1 MTKEIPMLDKA
12 IFQGSR
18 ISSPSLEE
26 KLRRVTGAHE
36 RLALLVDMEAPG
48 ALVHREKQSLERA
61 VDAFYEDADIREI
74 ASSIGERTAAYYLN
88 YVAGTEI
95 ERPSMK
101 ENGHV
106 REALSVSG
114 AG

>member
-1 MTKEIPMLDKA
+1 MLDRA
-12 IFQGSR
+12 IVQGSN
-18 ISSPSLEE
+18 ISGPSLEE
-26 KLRRVTGAHE
+26 KLRRVTVSQE
-36 RLALLVDMEAPG
+36 RLSLLVDMEAPD
-48 ALVHREKQSLERA
+48 ALVHREQQSLERA
-61 VDAFYEDADIREI
+61 VDAFYEDADIQEI

-106 REALSVSG
+106 REAPPAS
-114 AG
+114 AAR